1 MPGPFE
7 NRLDNPAIRRRRKLA
22 EVKASREAAF
32 SSPAPV
38 KATSINANLRGS
50 GFVSSGP
57 EKVVKAALD
66 WENLKGGV
74 QDPLGTAKGAFK
86 IGLMANP
93 VNVALSGYKSLYDNP
108 TNPKAALAQLLSP
121 YTSKEGQQAMA
132 VSGVLPMGRIE
143 NLAAKGTREAATYGL
158 KAIDDIIEEPLSMGQ
173 EKALREVL
181 GGVEPT
187 DVEELRKIDV
197 ELKPVQA
204 TYTDMRSLFDPTDV
218 EFDYKMF
225 TEKYPGGVVELPRS
239 DLEGFLK
246 DPVKGFDEAVGRY
259 YGPKRGT
266 EELEEKV
273 PVRIVEWTPESQYAA
288 LSRHGQVGGPRQ
300 KQITGAMRKLYG
312 KLGYPTA
319 RRESTLNAIRRSQ
332 LDSYNEAELQRI
344 YGSDTS
350 RYKAVEID
358 PETGDPKWY
367 RSSHADH
374 LVARKRIERRVND
387 IVNSV
392 SKGSSPAEKQK
403 AKDLAEAYYAFQNM
417 STNFISLHGLENVR
431 KSDLETGAWLND
443 IISKPYNKLP
453 EDKKPIKAAYESAL
467 EDLRSRVGD
476 KEFKTF
482 MSKY

>member
-158 KAIDDIIEEPLSMGQ
+158 KSIDEDIFRNIDDGIDAKFTDPLVEVGLEREGRIADGVANIDSFVNDVAVTAEDTTSVPVGSLQ
-173 EKALREVL
+173 QYLRSGRIPDAGDYLLDSPTSGLGKLNPDDVVDVKL
-181 GGVEPT
+181 GGRTTKQNKQQVLAHFNSDRT
-187 DVEELRKIDV
+187 RKM
-197 ELKPVQA
+197 Q
-204 TYTDMRSLFDPTDV
+204 
-218 EFDYKMF
+218 
-225 TEKYPGGVVELPRS
+225 S
-239 DLEGFLK
+239 DLARLGVSYDDAKKAARASFNDIDINK
-246 DPVKGFDEAVGRY
+246 DIFNINEDMLVDPDT
-259 YGPKRGT
+259 GT
-266 EELEEKV
+266 YRTLQYLD
-273 PVRIVEWTPESQYAA
+273 PNSSEWRT
-288 LSRHGQVGGPRQ
+288 
-300 KQITGAMRKLYG
+300 
-312 KLGYPTA
+312 LG
-319 RRESTLNAIRRSQ
+319 
-332 LDSYNEAELQRI
+332 D
-344 YGSDTS
+344 
-350 RYKAVEID
+350 
-358 PETGDPKWY
+358 
-367 RSSHADH
+367 HADH
-374 LVARKRIERRVND
+374 IITADYVGKSIKQIADMDNPSAAAKKVAKGLYAW
-387 IVNSV
+387 VNSKDNFVGLYGSANMSRGKRPAAEWQGTQPEEFVPTHRAALATAEGAFVEHMKKYKV
-392 SKGSSPAEKQK
+392 SEKK
-403 AKDLAEAYYAFQNM
+403 AREIFAEA
-417 STNFISLHGLENVR
+417 
-431 KSDLETGAWLND
+431 TGV
-443 IISKPYNKLP
+443 
-453 EDKKPIKAAYESAL
+453 E
-467 EDLRSRVGD
+467 
-476 KEFKTF
+476 
-482 MSKY
+482 